1 MLKNAKEMR
10 RKYLERVEKVA
21 DDIINV
27 IDCLENGN
35 FWEAEM
41 GDDYTVDILFL
52 IEGSPE
58 YEPGV
63 DVTEVYDYLS
73 TWVDRRISTTKPVIE
88 ALEEIFEINC
98 DPWTFELIMKGYN
111 GEENL

>member
-10 RKYLERVEKVA
+10 KNYIERVKEVA
-21 DDIINV
+21 EDILNV
-27 IDCLENGN
+27 IDCLESGN

-41 GDDYTVDILFL
+41 GDDYTIDILFL

-63 DVTEVYDYLS
+63 DVTEVYEFLS
-73 TWVDRRISTTKPVIE
+73 TVIDGRISTTKTVIE
-88 ALEEIFEINC
+88 ALTEIFDIYC
-98 DPWTFELIMKGYN
+98 DPWAFELILKGYDAD
-111 GEENL
+111 EE

>member
-10 RKYLERVEKVA
+10 KNYIERVKEVA

-27 IDCLENGN
+27 IDCIEDGN
-35 FWEAEM
+35 LWEQEM
-41 GDDYTVDILFL
+41 GDDYTVDVLFL

-73 TWVDRRISTTKPVIE
+73 KLVDSRISMTKPVIE
-88 ALEEIFEINC
+88 ALAEIFEINC
-98 DPWTFELIMKGYN
+98 DPWTFELILKGY
-111 GEENL
+111 EADED

>member
-1 MLKNAKEMR
+1 MLNNAKEMR
-10 RKYLERVEKVA
+10 RKYLERVEEVA
-21 DDIINV
+21 DDIVNV

-35 FWEAEM
+35 FWETEM
-41 GDDYTVDILFL
+41 DDDYTVDILFL

-73 TWVDRRISTTKPVIE
+73 TLVDSRISMTKPVIE
-88 ALEEIFEINC
+88 ALTEIFEINC
-98 DPWTFELIMKGYN
+98 DPWTFELTLRGY
-111 GEENL
+111 EVENS

>member
-10 RKYLERVEKVA
+10 KNYIERVKEVA
-21 DDIINV
+21 DDIVNV
-27 IDCLENGN
+27 IDCLESENC
-35 FWEAEM
+35 WEAEM
-41 GDDYTVDILFL
+41 GDDYTVDVLFL

-73 TWVDRRISTTKPVIE
+73 VLVDSRISMTKPVIE
-88 ALEEIFEINC
+88 ALTEIFEINC
-98 DPWTFELIMKGYN
+98 DPWTFELILKGY
-111 GEENL
+111 EADED